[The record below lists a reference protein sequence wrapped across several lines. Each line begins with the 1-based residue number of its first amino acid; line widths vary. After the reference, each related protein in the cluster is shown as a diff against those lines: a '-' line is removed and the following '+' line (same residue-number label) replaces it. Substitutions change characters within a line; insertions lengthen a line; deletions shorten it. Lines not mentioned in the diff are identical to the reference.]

1 MDPPQTPEVPLGAH
15 HEAQSLD
22 GSEKRKRQLRNSA
35 CQACATLKMK
45 CVPGPVVCK
54 CERCYRMSRDCT
66 ATIPKARK
74 RRSLDGDSQASPSHV
89 KASSAPK
96 NASEPGVLPA
106 PSHQY
111 GGAVQR
117 QPDLSHT
124 DTKTYPKL
132 LAQRLGIEDSVK
144 DLLLELDFNY
154 IRTRLIASGQLTIH
168 FPFYCLRPDAS
179 VVDMATDHPLTTVAI
194 CTVTSSAHPD
204 TQARLSQAFRTALSA
219 TVIMRGERSIDL
231 LQGLMIF
238 LAWHH
243 NYMAKQQINQM
254 LYLLAGMAADLGL
267 HRQPYRTD
275 ALNIAA
281 ALKQDRAFL
290 GCYYLCCGLSVM
302 GFDKPS
308 PLRWTDN
315 LRRCADHLAIS
326 GSHPQDNTLV
336 GIIELIR
343 AIDDLQGTLRSAAE
357 TKRPSHPAY
366 IDLQTKATTHRLAAL
381 KREHPEL
388 AGTLAFAAATLH
400 LHHRLLRAA
409 TTSTPETTTLIQT
422 ACLIKEYTDDLLA
435 RPPILLH
442 HLAILD
448 WTNLLE
454 ILVLLSR
461 ISSAPL
467 PRTTAGGWETGA
479 LASMF
484 QPENILDA
492 LYAHMAAAPVG
503 EPLAPRH
510 EGQLVWFRRVCEG
523 IKKRILRERAG
534 GPGTM
539 GRQEAAYGGVRGL
552 EVNGQAAQQGRFR
565 PVNEAFGVEV
575 VVSRVAEEQ
584 GSKFDDAFSLF
595 EGGLLDERFWNDFLA
610 P

>member
-1 MDPPQTPEVPLGAH
+1 
-15 HEAQSLD
+15 
-22 GSEKRKRQLRNSA
+22 
-35 CQACATLKMK
+35 
-45 CVPGPVVCK
+45 
-54 CERCYRMSRDCT
+54 MSRDCT

-74 RRSLDGDSQASPSHV
+74 RRSLDGDLQASPSLG
-89 KASSAPK
+89 KATSALK

-106 PSHQY
+106 RSHQY

-144 DLLLELDFNY
+144 DLLHALDFNY
-154 IRTRLIASGQLTIH
+154 IRTRLIAFRQLTIH

-179 VVDMATDHPLTTVAI
+179 VVDMATDGPLTTVAI

-204 TQARLSQAFRTALSA
+204 TQARLAQAFRHALSA
-219 TVIMRGERSIDL
+219 TVIIRGERSMDL

-243 NYMAKQQINQM
+243 NYMAKQQIHQL

-267 HRQPYRTD
+267 YRQPYETD

-281 ALKQDRAFL
+281 ALEQDRAFL

-302 GFDKPS
+302 GLDKPS

-336 GIIELIR
+336 GIVELVR
-343 AIDDLQGTLRSAAE
+343 AIDDLQDTLPSASE

-366 IDLQTKATTHRLAAL
+366 IDLQTKATTHRLSAL
-381 KREHPEL
+381 QREHPDL
-388 AGTLAFAAATLH
+388 AGTPAYTAATLH
-400 LHHRLLRAA
+400 LHHRLLRA
-409 TTSTPETTTLIQT
+409 TTSTPGTPTLIQT
-422 ACLIKEYTDDLLA
+422 ACAIKEYTDDLLA
-435 RPPILLH
+435 RPPIFLH

-454 ILVLLSR
+454 TLLLLSR
-461 ISSAPL
+461 ISQAPL
-467 PRTTAGGWETGA
+467 PKTTAGGWETGA
-479 LASMF
+479 LSAML
-484 QPENILDA
+484 QPKSILDA
-492 LYAHMAAAPVG
+492 LCAHMAAAPVG

-510 EGQLVWFRRVCEG
+510 EGLLVWFRGVCEG

-534 GPGTM
+534 GAVTM

-552 EVNGQAAQQGRFR
+552 GINGQAAQQGRFR
-565 PVNEAFGVEV
+565 PVNEAFGSEAVG
-575 VVSRVAEEQ
+575 SKVAEEQ
-584 GSKFDDAFSLF
+584 GLKFDDAFSLF
-595 EGGLLDERFWNDFLA
+595 DGGLLDERFWNDFLA

>member
-1 MDPPQTPEVPLGAH
+1 
-15 HEAQSLD
+15 
-22 GSEKRKRQLRNSA
+22 
-35 CQACATLKMK
+35 
-45 CVPGPVVCK
+45 
-54 CERCYRMSRDCT
+54 MSRDCT

-74 RRSLDGDSQASPSHV
+74 RRSVDGDLQASPSLG
-89 KASSAPK
+89 KATSARK

-124 DTKTYPKL
+124 DTKTYPRL

-144 DLLLELDFNY
+144 DLLHALDFNY
-154 IRTRLIASGQLTIH
+154 IRTRLIAFRQLTIH

-179 VVDMATDHPLTTVAI
+179 VVDMATDRPLTTVAI

-204 TQARLSQAFRTALSA
+204 TQARLAQAFRHALSA
-219 TVIMRGERSIDL
+219 TVIMRGERSMDL

-243 NYMAKQQINQM
+243 NYMVKQQIHQL

-267 HRQPYRTD
+267 HRQPYETD

-281 ALKQDRAFL
+281 ALEQDRAFL

-302 GFDKPS
+302 AFDKPS

-326 GSHPQDNTLV
+326 GSLPQDNTLV
-336 GIIELIR
+336 GIIELTH
-343 AIDDLQGTLRSAAE
+343 AIDDLQDTLRSAAE
-357 TKRPSHPAY
+357 TKRPSHAAY
-366 IDLQTKATTHRLAAL
+366 IDLQTKATTHRLSAL
-381 KREHPEL
+381 KREHPDL
-388 AGTLAFAAATLH
+388 AGTLAYAAATLH
-400 LHHRLLRAA
+400 LHHRLLRA
-409 TTSTPETTTLIQT
+409 TTSAPETPTLIQT
-422 ACLIKEYTDDLLA
+422 ACLIKEYLDDLLA

-454 ILVLLSR
+454 ILLLLSR
-461 ISSAPL
+461 ISEAPL
-467 PRTTAGGWETGA
+467 PKSTAGGWETGA
-479 LASMF
+479 LASML
-484 QPENILDA
+484 QPESILDA
-492 LYAHMAAAPVG
+492 LCAHMAAAPVR

-510 EGQLVWFRRVCEG
+510 EGQLVWFRGVCEG

-534 GPGTM
+534 GAVTM
-539 GRQEAAYGGVRGL
+539 GGYESAHERVRGL
-552 EVNGQAAQQGRFR
+552 GVNGQAAQAAQQGRFR
-565 PVNEAFGVEV
+565 PVNEAFGAEV
-575 VVSRVAEEQ
+575 VGSRVAEEQ
-584 GSKFDDAFSLF
+584 VLKFDDAFSLF
-595 EGGLLDERFWNDFLA
+595 EGGLFDERFWNDFLA

>member
-1 MDPPQTPEVPLGAH
+1 MDPPQTPEVPLGPH

-22 GSEKRKRQLRNSA
+22 GSEKRKRQPRNSA

-45 CVPGPVVCK
+45 CVPGPVVGK

-89 KASSAPK
+89 KASSVPK
-96 NASEPGVLPA
+96 NASEPGALPA

-117 QPDLSHT
+117 QHDLSHT

-132 LAQRLGIEDSVK
+132 LAQRLGIEESVK
-144 DLLLELDFNY
+144 DLLHDLDFNY
-154 IRTRLIASGQLTIH
+154 IRTRLIAFRQLTIH
-168 FPFYCLRPDAS
+168 FPLYCLRPDAS
-179 VVDMATDHPLTTVAI
+179 VVDMATDRPLTTVAI

-204 TQARLSQAFRTALSA
+204 TQARLAQAFRHALSA
-219 TVIMRGERSIDL
+219 TVIIRGERSMDL

-243 NYMAKQQINQM
+243 NYMAKQQIHQS

-267 HRQPYRTD
+267 YWPYRTD
-275 ALNIAA
+275 ALNLAA
-281 ALKQDRAFL
+281 ALEQDRAFL

-315 LRRCADHLAIS
+315 LRRCADHLALS
-326 GSHPQDNTLV
+326 GSHPQDGTLV
-336 GIIELIR
+336 GIIELVR
-343 AIDDLQGTLRSAAE
+343 AIDDLQDTLRSATE
-357 TKRPSHPAY
+357 TKRPSHSAY
-366 IDLQTKATTHRLAAL
+366 IDLQIKATTHRLSAL
-381 KREHPEL
+381 KRDHPDL
-388 AGTLAFAAATLH
+388 GSTLAYAAATLH
-400 LHHRLLRAA
+400 LHHRLLRA
-409 TTSTPETTTLIQT
+409 TTYTPETPTLIQT
-422 ACLIKEYTDDLLA
+422 ACLIKEYLDDLLA

-467 PRTTAGGWETGA
+467 PKTNAGGWETGA
-479 LASMF
+479 LASML
-484 QPENILDA
+484 QPESILDV
-492 LYAHMAAAPVG
+492 LCAHMDAAPVG

-510 EGQLVWFRRVCEG
+510 EGQLLWFRGVCEG

-534 GPGTM
+534 GAVTM

-575 VVSRVAEEQ
+575 VGSRVAEEQ